1 MVQTHKISKKEEK
14 NSSHMNSSATI
25 ATLQEEVSTL
35 RQVISHLLDSI
46 KSLEAW
52 RAEVSPQLD
61 TFLLATSQLGHSA
74 PPRSSSEATHQT
86 SADWGTQFQAISAAM
101 VREENEVNERLRA
114 AQARERSLR
123 AQYNRLLEAD
133 R

>member
-1 MVQTHKISKKEEK
+1 MVQTHEISKKRRK
-14 NSSHMNSSATI
+14 NSSHMNSSSAI
-25 ATLQEEVSTL
+25 ATLQDEVSTL

-74 PPRSSSEATHQT
+74 PPRSSSEAAHQT
-86 SADWGTQFQAISAAM
+86 SADWSTQFQAISAAM